1 MATLNGLL
9 NTFELKLNEGGLTEP
24 LSTYL
29 ADPVM
34 TEKLAAG
41 FTAIVTADDAGAL
54 ETAYPAA
61 TYPGLFGNVGVSAPF
76 ALYYSTGSAWKAVTI
91 AV

>member
-1 MATLNGLL
+1 MATIKGTL
-9 NTFELKLNEGGLTEP
+9 NTFETKLREGGITEP

-34 TEKLAAG
+34 AEKLAAG
-41 FTAIVTADDAGAL
+41 FTAVVTAASSGAL

-61 TYPGLFGNVGVSAPF
+61 TYPGMFGKVGAAAPY
-76 ALYYSTGSAWKAVTI
+76 ALYFSTGSAWVAVTT
-91 AV
+91 A

>member
-1 MATLNGLL
+1 MATIKGVL
-9 NTFELKLNEGGLTEP
+9 NTYEAKLNQGGLTEP

-41 FTAIVTADDAGAL
+41 FTAIVTAASTGAL
-54 ETAYPAA
+54 ATAYPAA
-61 TYPGLFGNVGVSAPF
+61 TYPGLFANVGAAAPY
-76 ALYYSTGSAWKAVTI
+76 ALYWSTGALWKAVTI
-91 AV
+91 S

>member
-1 MATLNGLL
+1 MTTLNGTL
-9 NTFELKLNEGGLTEP
+9 NSYELKLNRGGLTEP

-34 TEKLAAG
+34 AEKLAAG
-41 FTAIVTADDAGAL
+41 FTAIVTAADAAAL
-54 ETAYPAA
+54 QTAYPAA
-61 TYPGLFGNVGVSAPF
+61 TYPGLFANVGAAAPF
-76 ALYYSTGSAWKAVTI
+76 ALHYSTGAAWKAVTI